1 MLPAREVAAPSELQA
16 AEAESVKAA
25 ASVQPA
31 ASALRALSPRA
42 EAAGV
47 ACVQAAQPREAAAVR
62 ARGCSRR
69 RWRWRRRTWRRSRSR
84 RWWRRSRTRCCSR
97 RRWRRRWRGPV
108 EALRPVVAAEAA
120 AGRGGAA
127 AGGGGA
133 AGALGAAAGGG
144 APGGGLLGLPSGPT
158 SSLAWATTSGADCA
172 CDVEVA
178 SCATVKAVVASSTM
192 RRFVM
197 MSLVPGKRLA
207 ATNSLS
213 LTYWTTVNG

>member
-1 MLPAREVAAPSELQA
+1 MLPARGVVRPSELQA
-16 AEAESVKAA
+16 AEPVKAA
-25 ASVQPA
+25 AWAQPA
-31 ASALRALSPRA
+31 ASARRARSPRA

-47 ACVQAAQPREAAAVR
+47 ACVQAAQPREAAAGSV
-62 ARGCSRR
+62 AR
-69 RWRWRRRTWRRSRSR
+69 RWQ
-84 RWWRRSRTRCCSR
+84 
-97 RRWRRRWRGPV
+97 P
-108 EALRPVVAAEAA
+108 PEAA
-120 AGRGGAA
+120 AASGAAADAAAGGGGGGGGAGRGGAAAGGGGGAGAGRGGAA

-158 SSLAWATTSGADCA
+158 SSLACATTSGADCA

-197 MSLVPGKRLA
+197 MSLVPGKILA

>member
-1 MLPAREVAAPSELQA
+1 MLPAREVAPPSELQA

-25 ASVQPA
+25 AWVQPA
-31 ASALRALSPRA
+31 ASALRALSLQA

-47 ACVQAAQPREAAAVR
+47 ACVQAAQPRAAAGSGARVQPPEVAVAASDVAAEPQQEAVAAEPDAVLQPGEAAAEAAR
-62 ARGCSRR
+62 A
-69 RWRWRRRTWRRSRSR
+69 
-84 RWWRRSRTRCCSR
+84 
-97 RRWRRRWRGPV
+97 V
-108 EALRPVVAAEAA
+108 EALRPVVVAEAERDAEVQRLA
-120 AGRGGAA
+120 A
-127 AGGGGA
+127 GGA

-144 APGGGLLGLPSGPT
+144 APGVGLLGLPSGPT

-197 MSLVPGKRLA
+197 MSLVPGKGLA
-207 ATNSLS
+207 ATDIAFID
-213 LTYWTTVNG
+213 G